1 MKLRRAWRQ
10 QPMVDVDSTKQQ
22 DSVGVL
28 SLPLISVARAVERLA
43 SESSSHERRARLV
56 FFAFA
61 LVASMSTAFFTPGAA
76 VQVTILLIA
85 IFAEFVITFVLKPR
99 RDGLVSLSRLILQ
112 REMYVAS
119 NLLAE
124 NSLSVISLKNKADA
138 MSPKVANYAREWI
151 ENRVQQGKKSDGSD
165 FHSTTETS
173 NELRLL
179 DILFENYSWWS
190 ELARR
195 SSERMGWI
203 STVVLGFVFLSLV
216 VLGMAS
222 NGVRL
227 QLIHILL
234 QALILVAGL
243 EVFARWLKWRDAAT
257 ELESRRTELCQV
269 ITLEHI
275 EVGALHSYVAD
286 YTVITRSVAPASVS
300 FLDELASGLNARV
313 NAELQKRIE
322 LRVGRP

>member
-1 MKLRRAWRQ
+1 
-10 QPMVDVDSTKQQ
+10 MVDVDSTKQQ

-43 SESSSHERRARLV
+43 SDSSSRERWARLV

-61 LVASMSTAFFTPGAA
+61 LVASMSTAFFASGAA

-85 IFAEFVITFVLKPR
+85 IFAEFVITFVLKPQ
-99 RDGLVSLSRLILQ
+99 RDELVSLSRLILQ

-119 NLLAE
+119 NLLTE

-138 MSPKVANYAREWI
+138 MSPK
-151 ENRVQQGKKSDGSD
+151 D
-165 FHSTTETS
+165 
-173 NELRLL
+173 ELRLL

-227 QLIHILL
+227 QLIHVLL

-243 EVFARWLKWRDAAT
+243 EVFARWLKWKDAAT
-257 ELESRRTELCQV
+257 ELESRRTELSQV

-286 YTVITRSVAPASVS
+286 YTIITRSVAPASVS
-300 FLDELASGLNARV
+300 LLDELASGLNARV

>member
-1 MKLRRAWRQ
+1 
-10 QPMVDVDSTKQQ
+10 MVDIQTAKQPLSF
-22 DSVGVL
+22 DVL
-28 SLPLISVARAVERLA
+28 SLPLISVARGVERLA
-43 SESSSHERRARLV
+43 REASLHERWSRLF

-61 LVASMSTAFFTPGAA
+61 LLASMSTVFFSLGAA
-76 VQVTILLIA
+76 VQVAILLIA

-99 RDGLVSLSRLILQ
+99 RDELVSLSRLILQ

-124 NSLSVISLKNKADA
+124 NSLSVIALKNKADST
-138 MSPKVANYAREWI
+138 SPKVAEYAREWI
-151 ENRVQQGKKSDGSD
+151 QARVQQGKKADCSD
-165 FHSTTETS
+165 FHATTEIS
-173 NELRLL
+173 KELRLL

-190 ELARR
+190 ELALK
-195 SSERMGWI
+195 SSQRMGWI

-243 EVFARWLKWRDAAT
+243 EVFARWLNWKNAAT
-257 ELESRRTELCQV
+257 ELESRRTELSRV
-269 ITLEHI
+269 IDLEHI
-275 EVGALHSYVAD
+275 ELGTLHSYVAD
-286 YTVITRSVAPASVS
+286 YTVITRSVAPASIN
-300 FLDELASGLNARV
+300 LLEELASRLDARV

-322 LRVGRP
+322 LRSGRS